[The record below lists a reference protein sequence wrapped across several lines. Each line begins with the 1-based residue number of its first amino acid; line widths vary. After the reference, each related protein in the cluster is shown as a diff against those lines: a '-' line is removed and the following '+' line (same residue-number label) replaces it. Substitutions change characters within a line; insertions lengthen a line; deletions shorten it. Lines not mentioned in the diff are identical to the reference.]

1 MTRYTKRNGLSRRTL
16 LKSGV
21 AAAAGTLAAPMV
33 WAQSNII
40 LRQAGTGVSAFN
52 EIADKAFD
60 DLGITMETVSY
71 THLTLPTTPYV

>member
-1 MTRYTKRNGLSRRTL
+1 MTRYTNRNGLSRRTL

-33 WAQSNII
+33 WAQSNIV

-52 EIADKAFD
+52 EIAEKP
-60 DLGITMETVSY
+60 
-71 THLTLPTTPYV
+71 LT